1 MKKLLPLFFCFVL
14 TSSTAVAQQAT
25 PSPTPPDDDVVRIS
39 TNLIQV
45 DAVVTDKNGKQV
57 IDLKA
62 EDFEILQNG
71 SKQEI
76 TNFSYITVAS
86 PTTEAAKETGKATSN
101 DKPLPPVPTRLK
113 AEQVRRTIALVV
125 DDLGLSFESMHF
137 VRQALRKFV
146 DEQMQPNDL
155 VAIVRT
161 GGGIGALQQFTS
173 DKRQLYAAIEKVRW
187 NPQGRSGIGA
197 FAPIQA
203 SPSEAIANA
212 TGDEDAAERARQE
225 RQSERNFDNFR
236 TDVFSVGTL
245 GALNFTIK
253 GMRELPGR
261 KAVVLLSDGFRLSY
275 RDEDGNIDTTA
286 GQRVLDSLRQLT
298 DLANRSSVV
307 VNTIDAR
314 GLQTLGFSAED
325 NLSGLNAQQIEQRF
339 SDRRSEL
346 FDTQEGL
353 TYLAAQTGGRSFI
366 NNNDI
371 KGSVEKVLDD
381 QKGYYLLGYEP
392 DDATFDPT
400 NRQFNRLTIKVKR
413 PDLKIRYRSGFFGVA
428 DAEARPAKQTPEQQ
442 IFAALTSPFGANGV
456 NLRLNALFG
465 NDAKSGSF
473 IRSLLH
479 IQASDL
485 KFTDEPDGSK
495 KAIFDILAYTF
506 GDNGVPIDN
515 ESKTYTMTVKKED
528 YSQIIEKGIVYTV
541 YVPVKKHG
549 AYQLRV
555 ALRDKQGEKIG
566 AANQFIEVPNLKKQR
581 LTLSS
586 LVVQGMSFDQYQAQM
601 QGQTNKNPNET
612 DSIND
617 TALRRFKRDSV
628 LQYGYSIYNAKT
640 AGTGAT
646 QATTQVRLFKEG
658 KLVFESKP
666 SPLNLAGQTDLQRIS
681 FGSAISLPKTMELG
695 DYILQV
701 VVTDPLAKEKY
712 RTASQW
718 VEFEL
723 TN

>member
-1 MKKLLPLFFCFVL
+1 
-14 TSSTAVAQQAT
+14 
-25 PSPTPPDDDVVRIS
+25 
-39 TNLIQV
+39 
-45 DAVVTDKNGKQV
+45 
-57 IDLKA
+57 
-62 EDFEILQNG
+62 
-71 SKQEI
+71 
-76 TNFSYITVAS
+76 
-86 PTTEAAKETGKATSN
+86 
-101 DKPLPPVPTRLK
+101 
-113 AEQVRRTIALVV
+113 
-125 DDLGLSFESMHF
+125 LS
-137 VRQALRKFV
+137 
-146 DEQMQPNDL
+146 
-155 VAIVRT
+155 
-161 GGGIGALQQFTS
+161 
-173 DKRQLYAAIEKVRW
+173 
-187 NPQGRSGIGA
+187 
-197 FAPIQA
+197 
-203 SPSEAIANA
+203 
-212 TGDEDAAERARQE
+212 
-225 RQSERNFDNFR
+225 
-236 TDVFSVGTL
+236 
-245 GALNFTIK
+245 
-253 GMRELPGR
+253 
-261 KAVVLLSDGFRLSY
+261 
-275 RDEDGNIDTTA
+275 
-286 GQRVLDSLRQLT
+286 
-298 DLANRSSVV
+298 
-307 VNTIDAR
+307 
-314 GLQTLGFSAED
+314 TLGFSAED